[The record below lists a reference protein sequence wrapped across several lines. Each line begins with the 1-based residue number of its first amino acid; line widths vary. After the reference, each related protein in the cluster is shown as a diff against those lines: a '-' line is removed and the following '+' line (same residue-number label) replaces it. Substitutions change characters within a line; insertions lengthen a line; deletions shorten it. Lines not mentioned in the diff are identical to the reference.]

1 MALRYLAEHHDPAS
15 VMFVDGWTG
24 KGAITRELTAALESH
39 PFSADLAVLADPGR
53 CTSLYGTRD
62 DYLIPSACLN
72 STVSGLVSRTVL
84 NDTLIGPGDFHGAKF
99 YRELVSDDVSAVFLD
114 AVCARFP
121 DVAERVAKDLPDH
134 RAADR
139 APDWSGWEAVRR
151 CAEAEGIDD
160 LNLVKPGIGETT
172 RCCCGASLEGLR
184 AGRRRARSD
193 AHGCSPTNAVC
204 PSMRSSPTGS
214 LRVHGVHPSPLRQG
228 SRSVTVLVCSDLDRT
243 LIYSQAA
250 FALDGPDETM
260 PRLLCV
266 EFYQGA
272 PLSYMT
278 ESSAR
283 TSKPSPRPRRSSP
296 QRRAHQSSTVASTC
310 WRSPPAYAICANGG
324 HLLVDGEDDPAW
336 AEAVRTRVAD
346 GCAPLADVQHHLA
359 QSSGDF
365 VLKQRT
371 ASDLFAYTV
380 VDRTA
385 LPANWVEDLTGWC
398 AERGW
403 RTSLQGRKVY
413 CLPACL
419 TRAAAAEEVPRRGAV
434 HHARRQRLLLDIELL
449 EAADRSIR
457 PAHGELHDTGW
468 TSPATAVTT
477 ARGIACGEEIA
488 EWLLE
493 RATEP

>member
-1 MALRYLAEHHDPAS
+1 
-15 VMFVDGWTG
+15 
-24 KGAITRELTAALESH
+24 
-39 PFSADLAVLADPGR
+39 
-53 CTSLYGTRD
+53 
-62 DYLIPSACLN
+62 
-72 STVSGLVSRTVL
+72 
-84 NDTLIGPGDFHGAKF
+84 
-99 YRELVSDDVSAVFLD
+99 
-114 AVCARFP
+114 
-121 DVAERVAKDLPDH
+121 
-134 RAADR
+134 
-139 APDWSGWEAVRR
+139 
-151 CAEAEGIDD
+151 
-160 LNLVKPGIGETT
+160 
-172 RCCCGASLEGLR
+172 
-184 AGRRRARSD
+184 
-193 AHGCSPTNAVC
+193 
-204 PSMRSSPTGS
+204 
-214 LRVHGVHPSPLRQG
+214 
-228 SRSVTVLVCSDLDRT
+228 VTVLVCSDLDRT

-278 ESSAR
+278 EPSAR
-283 TSKPSPRPRRSSP
+283 TLEALSTAATFVPTTTRTPEQYRRVHLLEKPP
-296 QRRAHQSSTVASTC
+296 T
-310 WRSPPAYAICANGG
+310 YAICANGG

-336 AEAVRTRVAD
+336 AKAVRRRVSD

-359 QSSGDF
+359 QTSGDF

-371 ASDLFAYTV
+371 ASGLFAYTV

-385 LPANWVEDLTGWC
+385 LPSGWVEDLTGWC

-419 TRAAAAEEVPRRGAV
+419 TKAAAAEEV
-434 HHARRQRLLLDIELL
+434 ARRAGASTMLAAGDSLLDIELL

-468 TSPATAVTT
+468 TSPTTAVTA
-477 ARGIACGEEIA
+477 ARGIAAGEEIA

>member
-1 MALRYLAEHHDPAS
+1 M
-15 VMFVDGWTG
+15 
-24 KGAITRELTAALESH
+24 
-39 PFSADLAVLADPGR
+39 
-53 CTSLYGTRD
+53 
-62 DYLIPSACLN
+62 
-72 STVSGLVSRTVL
+72 
-84 NDTLIGPGDFHGAKF
+84 
-99 YRELVSDDVSAVFLD
+99 
-114 AVCARFP
+114 
-121 DVAERVAKDLPDH
+121 
-134 RAADR
+134 
-139 APDWSGWEAVRR
+139 
-151 CAEAEGIDD
+151 
-160 LNLVKPGIGETT
+160 
-172 RCCCGASLEGLR
+172 
-184 AGRRRARSD
+184 
-193 AHGCSPTNAVC
+193 
-204 PSMRSSPTGS
+204 
-214 LRVHGVHPSPLRQG
+214 
-228 SRSVTVLVCSDLDRT
+228 TVLVCSDLDRT

-250 FALDGPDETM
+250 FALGGPDEAM

-283 TSKPSPRPRRSSP
+283 TLEALSTAAAFVPTTTRTPEQYRRVHLLEKP
-296 QRRAHQSSTVASTC
+296 
-310 WRSPPAYAICANGG
+310 PPYAICANGG

-336 AEAVRTRVAD
+336 AEAVRQRVAD
-346 GCAPLADVQHHLA
+346 GCAPLADVQHHLV

-385 LPANWVEDLTGWC
+385 LPARWVEDLTGWC

-419 TRAAAAEEVPRRGAV
+419 TKAAAAEEV
-434 HHARRQRLLLDIELL
+434 ARRAGASAMLAAGDSLLDIELL
-449 EAADRSIR
+449 EAADLSIR

-468 TSPATAVTT
+468 TSPTAAVTT
-477 ARGIACGEEIA
+477 ARGIAAGEEIA

-493 RATEP
+493 RATAP